1 MGVGLTYS
9 FLRDILKPMKSR
21 DIVIGIV
28 ILVVLGGV
36 IYYRQKNKAMEQSL
50 VPQTL
55 SIEEQMEDRFKVE
68 IPDDASKTELTDVT
82 LGNAS
87 GIAIKSFTNG
97 KFEASVLADL
107 PEVAS
112 GEFYQAWVVK
122 GQRGSSDY
130 SLVSLGKMKSAKGGW
145 MIEFQSTTDYSSYE
159 MFIVTKEK
167 KFDNT
172 PETTVLE
179 GSF

>member
-1 MGVGLTYS
+1 
-9 FLRDILKPMKSR
+9 MKSR

-28 ILVVLGGV
+28 ILAVLGGV
-36 IYYRQKNKAMEQSL
+36 IYYRQKNKALEETL

-55 SIEEQMEDRFKVE
+55 SIEEQIEDKFKVE

-82 LGNAS
+82 SGNSS

-107 PEVAS
+107 PEVS
-112 GEFYQAWVVK
+112 GGEFYQAWVVK
-122 GQRGSSDY
+122 GEKGSPDY
-130 SLVSLGKMKSAKGGW
+130 SMVSLGKMKSAKGGW
-145 MIEFQSTTDYSSYE
+145 MIDFTSTTDYSGYSK
-159 MFIVTKEK
+159 FLVTKEK
-167 KFDNT
+167 VFNNT
-172 PETTVLE
+172 PETTILE